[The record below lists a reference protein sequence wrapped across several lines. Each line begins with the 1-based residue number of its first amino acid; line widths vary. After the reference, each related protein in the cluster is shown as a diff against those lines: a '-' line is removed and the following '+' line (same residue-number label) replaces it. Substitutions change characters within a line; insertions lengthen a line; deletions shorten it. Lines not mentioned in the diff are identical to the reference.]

1 MTAEQQAADAAI
13 SEQLLREAFPDYV
26 EPAAVI
32 ADAVA
37 NAPVAQ
43 ELLSQPAAEFTPPA
57 AVPTQG
63 DEINRYRAEVAARDA
78 QLQRYEQMFL
88 QSQQAVQPQAPA
100 APAPEQFFDA
110 TKHSLTADELAAY
123 GDNLP
128 VLDKVNRQVIND
140 YHQKTVMPLVQELA
154 RLRQESEAVK
164 QEATI
169 LRTTAVSAGQRAF
182 DASLAAVVP
191 DLMKNPQDPA
201 WQSFL
206 KTTHDFMGR
215 PVSINDELG
224 RRYQDGDIKGIEQ
237 IWKKFKSTT
246 TPPAA
251 APAPGRSGVLADL
264 PVSGAT
270 RFNEEKYEELNS
282 KYRKGLVS
290 QDVYNKAQAA
300 AFDAMFA

>member
-1 MTAEQQAADAAI
+1 
-13 SEQLLREAFPDYV
+13 
-26 EPAAVI
+26 
-32 ADAVA
+32 
-37 NAPVAQ
+37 
-43 ELLSQPAAEFTPPA
+43 
-57 AVPTQG
+57 
-63 DEINRYRAEVAARDA
+63 
-78 QLQRYEQMFL
+78 MFL
-88 QSQQAVQPQAPA
+88 QSQQAAQPQAPVASA
-100 APAPEQFFDA
+100 APTFFDPNQ
-110 TKHSLTADELAAY
+110 HSLTADELAAY

-128 VLDKVNRQVIND
+128 VLDKVNRQAIHS
-140 YHQKTVMPLVQELA
+140 YHETTVAPLLA
-154 RLRQESEAVK
+154 EIKQLRQAAELSN
-164 QEATI
+164 
-169 LRTTAVSAGQRAF
+169 TTAVSAGQRAF
-182 DASLAAVVP
+182 DASLSAVVP

-224 RRYQDGDIKGIEQ
+224 RRYQDGDIKGIQQ
-237 IWKKFKSTT
+237 IWNKFKSST

-251 APAPGRSGVLADL
+251 APAPGRAGVLADL

-300 AFDAMFA
+300 AFDAMFT